1 MESEGMAAGGA
12 FDVPLLLDSRRLFWP
27 LLAGQG
33 GTSSNGSIAEY
44 YIFLTEYFCTQAQ
57 NPDNDMMS

>member
-1 MESEGMAAGGA
+1 MEAEGMAGGGG

-33 GTSSNGSIAEY
+33 GTSSNGSIAD
-44 YIFLTEYFCTQAQ
+44 IYF
-57 NPDNDMMS
+57 